1 MKLYESGQDYLEAI
15 LILSKKLNN
24 VRSIDVANE
33 MGVTKQSTHRAIKNL
48 KENNYIAIDSSGYI
62 TLTEFGINIATQIYE
77 KHVIISK
84 FLMSIGVPEAIAL
97 EDACKLEHDLSEE
110 SFEAIKKIITTKE

>member
-1 MKLYESGQDYLEAI
+1 MKNKE
-15 LILSKKLNN
+15 
-24 VRSIDVANE
+24 
-33 MGVTKQSTHRAIKNL
+33 VTKVSDYIDIVKELTENQVEIAKEQSQLLNFL